1 MGKSRGFVKIF
12 SKKEKIEK
20 RLVFVGKGTNCFAVV
35 LLLWLDLSLSSA
47 AVEASIAACLGEKD
61 FVGKSPVKLN

>member
-1 MGKSRGFVKIF
+1 MIFLTENLEIPRKSLTFISVGDPYKLTELPYLKCYVNSYVK
-12 SKKEKIEK
+12 S
-20 RLVFVGKGTNCFAVV
+20 G
-35 LLLWLDLSLSSA
+35 A